1 MRSPDD
7 ALSEAG
13 EAMKR
18 AEDALKAGD
27 LDGAAKAQS
36 EAINALRDAGQGLA
50 QQARTERGDGGQQA
64 GQNNPLG
71 QNGEEGQDGANDD
84 LSRQDIDPRDN
95 ATRSRELLEE
105 LRRRAA
111 EQEREQTEREYL
123 ERLLK
128 RF

>member
-1 MRSPDD
+1 
-7 ALSEAG
+7 
-13 EAMKR
+13 MKR

-27 LDGAAKAQS
+27 LDGAAQAQAD
-36 EAINALRDAGQGLA
+36 AIAALREAGQGLA
-50 QQARTERGDGGQQA
+50 EQARRESGEDSQQAEQG
-64 GQNNPLG
+64 NPLG
-71 QNGEEGQDGANDD
+71 QEGQDGENDD
-84 LSRQDIDPRDN
+84 SSRQDIDPRDN

-111 EQEREQTEREYL
+111 EQEREQDEREYL